1 MRGLTGLALAV
12 VHDVRRV
19 DGYWS
24 WRGRTE
30 VVIEGSE
37 GQGREKSWGRETARR
52 PPEALR
58 DRSPEK

>member
-12 VHDVRRV
+12 VHDVRSV
-19 DGYWS
+19 GGGWS
-24 WRGRTE
+24 WKGRSG
-30 VVIEGSE
+30 VVIEGLG
-37 GQGREKSWGRETARR
+37 GQGKEKSWGRETARR